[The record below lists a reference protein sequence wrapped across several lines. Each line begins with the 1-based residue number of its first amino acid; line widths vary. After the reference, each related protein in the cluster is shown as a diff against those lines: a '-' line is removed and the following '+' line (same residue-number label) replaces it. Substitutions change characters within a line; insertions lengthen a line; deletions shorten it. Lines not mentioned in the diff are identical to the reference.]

1 MESNKKYWKGLEE
14 YNSTPDFVENNKN
27 EFAEPL
33 PIEDVLS
40 EAGLS
45 TVTPRRDFLKALGF
59 GLGAVTLAACQKA
72 PVHKSIP
79 YLVRPEE
86 VVPGIPNFYTST
98 FNGNS
103 VLVKTVVGRPIKIE
117 ANPNA
122 GVFNNGTD
130 AQAQASVLDLY
141 DVSKLKSPLLK
152 KEETTWTELD
162 AFVKGELNKVQASG
176 KKIRIVSSSLNSP
189 SAKAVV
195 ADFTAKYPTTKNVQY
210 DAVSYT
216 GIIKANGNSFGKAV
230 VPKYNFDKADLIVSF
245 AADFLGTWISGEEFT
260 SQYVSNRNYKSLEK
274 GKMSRHFQFE
284 AGMSLTGT
292 NADTRI
298 TVKLSEEGPALI
310 TLYNE
315 LTGNNL
321 PGGTLGNNTTAA
333 KALKLVAKELLQ
345 NKGKALVVAG
355 SNDVATQTLVNAI
368 NVAIGSY
375 GTTIDLDNPNKRYE
389 GNDQEFAELINEIN
403 RNEVGAIFFLNSN
416 PVYDSVNGKAFAEAL
431 AKVPTKIS
439 FSDRVDETSDN
450 CDAVAITPNYLE
462 SWGDANTYEGYY
474 SIVQPTINPVFNSRQ
489 AEQSLLIWSDNA
501 VQDYY
506 QYVRNNWEKN
516 ILPTVGKTW
525 NEVLQLGVV
534 TATAKTAGAYTFG
547 LSLGDVASAIV
558 NGSKAFAKANGKDAL
573 ELQVYESIPMRDG
586 KHANNAFLQE
596 LPDPVSKVTWDNYIA
611 LAPKQ
616 VSNLG
621 LKEFDILTVKGENGY
636 SIELPILV
644 QPGQAMGTASIAL
657 GYGRTKVGK
666 AGDNVG
672 KNAFPFVTVSN
683 GTLKY
688 ATTVTV
694 SATGGREELAQTQTH
709 YSFEGRNII
718 RETTLKD
725 YLKDP
730 AAGSGNHHKH
740 KVYDLWTT
748 DKHEM
753 VGNNW
758 VMAIDLNACTGC
770 GSCIVACNVEN
781 NIPVVGKDEVRKRRE
796 MHWLRIDRY
805 YSYNQEPG
813 AHAEA
818 GHGGHEASSI
828 NAVTKEKEIAH
839 LEENQM
845 NNVSVVHQ
853 PMMCQHCDHAP
864 CETVCPVLATVHS
877 SDGLN
882 HMAYNR
888 CVGTRYCANNCPY
901 KVRRFNW
908 FNYWNDSRFDNYLNN
923 EFTQL
928 VLNPD
933 VTTRSRGVME
943 KCSMCIQR
951 IQAGKLTAKLEKR
964 PLKDGDIKMACQQA
978 CSANAIIFGDKN
990 DPNSEVSKALRS
1002 ERTYYVLEE
1011 INVEPGIGYMTK
1023 IRNIDSETKEVHA

>member
-14 YNSTPDFVENNKN
+14 LKNTPDFVENNKN

-59 GLGAVTLAACQKA
+59 GLGAVTLAACQTT

-79 YLVRPEE
+79 YLIRPEE
-86 VVPGIPNFYTST
+86 VVPGIPNYYVST
-98 FNGNS
+98 FKGQS

-117 ANPNA
+117 VNPNA
-122 GVFNNGTD
+122 GIFSTGTD

-141 DVSKLKSPLLK
+141 DVSKLKAPLLK
-152 KEETTWTELD
+152 KAETTWSKLD
-162 AFVKGELNKVQASG
+162 EFVKGELNKAQASG

-195 ADFTAKYPTTKNVQY
+195 TDFAAKYPTTKHVQY

-216 GIIKANGNSFGKAV
+216 GIIKANENSFGKAV
-230 VPKYNFDKADLIVSF
+230 LPKYNFDKADLIVSF

-260 SQYVSNRNYKSLEK
+260 AQYVSNRNHKSLEK

-284 AGMSLTGT
+284 TGMSLTGT

-298 TVKLSEEGPALI
+298 PIKLSEEGPALI
-310 TLYNE
+310 TLYNAI
-315 LTGNNL
+315 TGSNL
-321 PGGTLGNNTTAA
+321 AGGTLGNNTNAD

-345 NKGKALVVAG
+345 NKGKSLVVSG
-355 SNDVATQTLVNAI
+355 SNDVSTQTLVNAI
-368 NVAIGSY
+368 NSAIGSY
-375 GTTIDLDNPNKRYE
+375 GTTIDLDNANKRYE
-389 GNDQEFAELINEIN
+389 GNDSEFAELINEMN
-403 RNEVGAIFFLNSN
+403 RGEVAAVFFLNSN
-416 PVYDSVNGKAFAEAL
+416 PVYDATNSKAFTDAL
-431 AKVPTKIS
+431 AKVALKVS

-450 CDAVAITPNYLE
+450 CDVIAITPNYLE
-462 SWGDANTYEGYY
+462 SWGDANTYEGFY

-489 AEQSLLIWSDNA
+489 AEQSLLIWSDGA

-525 NEVLQLGVV
+525 NDVLQSGVV
-534 TATAKTAGAYTFG
+534 IAPAKSVGAYNFA
-547 LSLGDVASAIV
+547 LSLDAVATSIA
-558 NGSKAFAKANGKDAL
+558 NSSKALAKGNGKDTL
-573 ELQVYESIPMRDG
+573 ELHVYESIPMRDG

-596 LPDPVSKVTWDNYIA
+596 LPDPVSKVTWDNY
-611 LAPKQ
+611 LAISPKQ
-616 VSNLG
+616 AEASG
-621 LKEFDILTVKGENGY
+621 YKEFDVVTIKDEKGT
-636 SIELPILV
+636 SIDLPVLI
-644 QPGQAMGTASIAL
+644 QPGQAMGTASVAL

-672 KNAFPFVTVSN
+672 KNAFPFVSFNN

-688 ATTVTV
+688 ATTVKL
-694 SATGGREELAQTQTH
+694 TGTGMTDELAQTQTH

-718 RETTLKD
+718 REASLKD

-748 DKHEM
+748 DKYEKL
-753 VGNNW
+753 GNDW

-781 NIPVVGKDEVRKRRE
+781 NIPVVGKDEVRRRRE

-805 YSYNQEPG
+805 YSFNDEKTG
-813 AHAEA
+813 E
-818 GHGGHEASSI
+818 
-828 NAVTKEKEIAH
+828 NVTEEKEIAH
-839 LEENQM
+839 MSNLD
-845 NNVSVVHQ
+845 NVSVVHQ
-853 PMMCQHCDHAP
+853 PMLCQHCDHAP

-951 IQAGKLTAKLEKR
+951 IQAGKLTAKMEKR
-964 PLKDGDIKMACQQA
+964 ALKDGDIKMACQQA

-990 DPNSEVSKALRS
+990 DPNSEVSKLLRS

-1011 INVEPGIGYMTK
+1011 INVQPGIGYMTK
-1023 IRNIDSETKEVHA
+1023 IRNTDSETKEVHA

>member
-14 YNSTPDFVENNKN
+14 YHNTPEFVESNKN

-79 YLVRPEE
+79 YLIRPEE
-86 VVPGIPNFYTST
+86 VIPGIPNYYVST
-98 FNGNS
+98 FKGNP

-117 ANPNA
+117 VNPN
-122 GVFNNGTD
+122 GGPFSTGTD

-141 DVSKLKSPLLK
+141 DVSKLKTPVVQK
-152 KEETTWTELD
+152 KESNWADLD
-162 AFVKGELNKVQASG
+162 KFVKAELSKAQSSG
-176 KKIRIVSSSLNSP
+176 KKMAIVSSSLNSP
-189 SAKAVV
+189 SAKRVI
-195 ADFTAKYPTTKNVQY
+195 ADFAAKYPATKHVTY

-216 GIIKANGNSFGKAV
+216 GIIKANENSFGKAV
-230 VPKYNFDKADLIVSF
+230 LPKYNFDKADIIVSF
-245 AADFLGTWISGEEFT
+245 GADFLGTWISGEEFT
-260 SQYVSNRNYKSLEK
+260 AQYVSNRNYKSLENK
-274 GKMSRHFQFE
+274 KMSRHFQFE
-284 AGMSLTGT
+284 SGMSLTGT

-298 TVKLSEEGPALI
+298 PIKLSEEGPALI
-310 TLYNE
+310 ALYNAI
-315 LTGNNL
+315 TGANLAGAALPNNVK
-321 PGGTLGNNTTAA
+321 AD
-333 KALKLVAKELLQ
+333 KALKLVAKELVQ
-345 NKGKALVVAG
+345 HKGKALVVAG
-355 SNDVATQTLVNAI
+355 SNDVSTQILVNAI
-368 NVAIGSY
+368 NSAIGSY
-375 GTTIDLDNPNKRYE
+375 GTTIDLDNPCKRYD
-389 GNDQEFAELINEIN
+389 GNDVAFSELVNEMN
-403 RNEVGAIFFLNSN
+403 RGEVAAVFFMNAN
-416 PVYDSVNGKAFAEAL
+416 PAYDSANPKAFTEAL
-431 AKVPTKIS
+431 AKVPFKVS
-439 FSDRVDETSDN
+439 FADRDDETAAL
-450 CDAVAITPNYLE
+450 CDAIAITPNYLE
-462 SWGDANTYEGYY
+462 SWGDANTYEGMY
-474 SIVQPTINPVFNSRQ
+474 SVIQPTINPVFDSRQ
-489 AEQSLLIWSDNA
+489 AEVSLLMWADA
-501 VQDYY
+501 PVTDYY
-506 QYVRNNWEKN
+506 QYVKNNYEQN
-516 ILPTVGKTW
+516 IQPVVGKSW
-525 NEVLQLGVV
+525 KEWLQLGVV
-534 TATAKTAGAYTFG
+534 SAPAKTAVAYNFG
-547 LSLGDVASAIV
+547 LALDAVVASISAS
-558 NGSKAFAKANGKDAL
+558 SKALQKDI
-573 ELQVYESIPMRDG
+573 ELQVYESVPMRDG

-596 LPDPVSKVTWDNYIA
+596 FPDPVSKVTWDNYIA

-616 VSNLG
+616 AEKLG
-621 LKEFDILTVKGENGY
+621 FKEFDVVSVKAENGY
-636 SIELPILV
+636 SVDLPVLI

-657 GYGRTKVGK
+657 GYGRTKAGK
-666 AGDNVG
+666 AGNNVG
-672 KNAFPFVTVSN
+672 KNAFPFLSFNN
-683 GTLKY
+683 GTLHY
-688 ATTVTV
+688 ATTAKL
-694 SATGGREELAQTQTH
+694 SGTGNTEILAQTQTH

-718 RETTLKD
+718 REASFKD
-725 YLKDP
+725 FLKDP
-730 AAGSGNHHKH
+730 KAGSGNHHKH

-753 VGNNW
+753 LGNNW

-770 GSCIVACNVEN
+770 GACIVACNVEN

-805 YSYNQEPG
+805 YSYDQESG
-813 AHAEA
+813 
-818 GHGGHEASSI
+818 S
-828 NAVTKEKEIAH
+828 AVTKEKEIAN
-839 LEENQM
+839 LGEEQM
-845 NNVSVVHQ
+845 ASVSVVHQ
-853 PMMCQHCDHAP
+853 PMLCQHCDHAP

-951 IQAGKLTAKLEKR
+951 IQEGKLAAKMEKR
-964 PLKDGDIKMACQQA
+964 PLKDGEIKMACQQA

-1002 ERTYYVLEE
+1002 DRTYYVLEE

-1023 IRNIDSETKEVHA
+1023 IRNIDSETQEVHA

>member
-14 YNSTPDFVENNKN
+14 YKNTPDFVENNKN
-27 EFAEPL
+27 EFAEPI

-79 YLVRPEE
+79 YLIRPEE
-86 VVPGIPNFYTST
+86 VVPGIPNYYVST
-98 FNGNS
+98 FKGQS

-117 ANPNA
+117 VNPNA
-122 GVFNNGTD
+122 GVFSTGTD

-141 DVSKLKSPLLK
+141 DVSKLKNPLLK
-152 KEETTWTELD
+152 KDEVTSWADIDT
-162 AFVKGELNKVQASG
+162 FVKGELNKVQASG

-195 ADFTAKYPTTKNVQY
+195 TDFTAKYPTTKHVQY

-216 GIIKANGNSFGKAV
+216 GIIKANENSFGKAV
-230 VPKYNFDKADLIVSF
+230 LPKYNFDKADLIVSF
-245 AADFLGTWISGEEFT
+245 GADFLGTWISGEEFT
-260 SQYVSNRNYKSLEK
+260 AQYVSNRNYKSLENK
-274 GKMSRHFQFE
+274 KMSRHFQFE
-284 AGMSLTGT
+284 SGMSLTGT
-292 NADTRI
+292 NADTRVPI
-298 TVKLSEEGPALI
+298 KLSEEGPALI
-310 TLYNE
+310 TLYNAV
-315 LTGNNL
+315 TGANL
-321 PGGTLGNNTTAA
+321 SGGTLGNNTTAD
-333 KALKLVAKELLQ
+333 KVVKLVAKELLQ
-345 NKGKALVVAG
+345 NKGKSVVVSG
-355 SNDVATQTLVNAI
+355 SNDVSTQILVNAI
-368 NVAIGSY
+368 NAAIGSY
-375 GTTIDLDNPNKRYE
+375 GTTIDLDNACKRYE
-389 GNDQEFAELINEIN
+389 GNDAEFAELINEMT
-403 RNEVGAIFFLNSN
+403 RGEVGAVFFLDSN
-416 PVYDSVNGKAFAEAL
+416 PAYDSVNAKAFTDAL
-431 AKVPTKIS
+431 GKVSLKVS
-439 FSDRVDETSDN
+439 FADRVDETSDL
-450 CDAVAITPNYLE
+450 CDVVAITPNYLE
-462 SWGDANTYEGYY
+462 SWGDANTYEGFY

-489 AEQSLLIWSDNA
+489 AEQSFLIWSDA
-501 VQDYY
+501 TVQDYY

-516 ILPTVGKTW
+516 VLPSVGKSW
-525 NEVLQLGVV
+525 NDVLQAGVIS
-534 TATAKTAGAYTFG
+534 TTAKTAGAYTFSM
-547 LSLGDVASAIV
+547 SLDAVASSIATS
-558 NGSKAFAKANGKDAL
+558 SKALAKGNGKDVL
-573 ELQVYESIPMRDG
+573 ELHVYESVAIRDG
-586 KHANNAFLQE
+586 KYANNAFLQE

-616 VSNLG
+616 AEASG
-621 LKEFDILTVKGENGY
+621 YKEFDIVTIKNAQGV
-636 SIELPILV
+636 SIDLPVLI
-644 QPGQAMGTASIAL
+644 QPGQAMGTASVAL

-672 KNAFPFVTVSN
+672 KNAFPFVTFSN

-688 ATTVTV
+688 ATTATLA
-694 SATGGREELAQTQTH
+694 ATGGREELAQTQTH

-718 RETTLKD
+718 REATLKD

-805 YSYNQEPG
+805 YSYNQEPS
-813 AHAEA
+813 AKADD
-818 GHGGHEASSI
+818 HGGHGSS
-828 NAVTKEKEIAH
+828 NGAVTKEKEIAH
-839 LEENQM
+839 LEADQM

-951 IQAGKLTAKLEKR
+951 IQTGKLAAKLEKR

-990 DPNSEVSKALRS
+990 DPNSEVSKALKS
-1002 ERTYYVLEE
+1002 ERIYYVLEE

-1023 IRNIDSETKEVHA
+1023 IRNIDSETKEVHV